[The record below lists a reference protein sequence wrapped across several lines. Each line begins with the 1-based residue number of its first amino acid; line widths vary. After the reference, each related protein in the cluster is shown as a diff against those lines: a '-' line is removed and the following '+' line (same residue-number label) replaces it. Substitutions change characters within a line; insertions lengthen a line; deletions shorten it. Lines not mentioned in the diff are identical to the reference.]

1 MSEVD
6 QLIGLISNVLQGEDK
21 AVRES
26 AEKNIVDLRTA
37 NPNELMLAFLAVL
50 IGKFFFIQANIKSS
64 IEILLLLSSDSA
76 YRSSLQPLTQTYGL
90 I

>member
-6 QLIGLISNVLQGEDK
+6 QLIGLISNILQGEDK

-37 NPNELMLAFLAVL
+37 NPNELMLAFLAIL
-50 IGKFFFIQANIKSS
+50 IGKFFFI
-64 IEILLLLSSDSA
+64 
-76 YRSSLQPLTQTYGL
+76 
-90 I
+90 